1 MCNGFWNKEKDLCSM
16 KIQTIIQMK
25 KTITFLLV
33 AFILSL
39 FVPTLSY
46 AINEKKVE
54 ETTSVVP
61 AEAQK
66 LISRL
71 EEIKAMD
78 KTTLTKPEKR
88 KLRKEV
94 RKINKN
100 LRVVNGGI
108 YVSVGAIILVAL
120 LLVILL

>member
-1 MCNGFWNKEKDLCSM
+1 M

-33 AFILSL
+33 TFILSL

-78 KTTLTKPEKR
+78 KTTLTKPEKQQ
-88 KLRKEV
+88 LRKEV